1 MLYKFRKS
9 RLPLLAPIITLALV
23 CTLSFLA
30 ILSVTLKAGG
40 DDDAYITYTFARN
53 LAEGEGFVYF
63 EGGPRVYGS
72 TTVTYTLLLALVHS
86 VGLPIPMTSIVLG
99 AFFWVVSLIPLY
111 ICIKK
116 LCSFSSGA
124 SSEVI
129 PLVGVAV
136 AGLCTVPAVES
147 LGLETGL
154 YCLLAFSSFAL
165 YATGRVGL
173 SLFMAA
179 LTALT
184 RLDGLLVGVILGAH
198 LLVSS
203 GSWKE
208 GLKTALRRGWPALFL
223 LFTSTLSLW
232 WYFGNPLPQ
241 TLLAKTSFPETV
253 SGQFALHLYR
263 ELFGAGLGGLSFYT
277 TGGFATAAIF
287 FASRVPGF
295 RSPAFALCAWIV
307 LYPLMFR
314 VAGIPSHPWYYVPI
328 LPVLLALAAVG
339 AYQVGAY
346 QLRVLWH
353 TSELRERATSWYMRP
368 LLLSAILLLVLSY
381 DAERWQAHFE
391 VSPWGEGITEGD
403 ARYRL
408 AQAITEDIRER
419 GVENPD
425 VMAYEIGHLGWQVG
439 EIPGARIHDILGL
452 TSPEAYGEKG
462 EWKPENLLRS
472 DPEYIMIHRSPN
484 YPPVRWLYRSGI
496 LENRYER
503 IALVEASPEDPYL
516 AFVRTEPL
524 ERFPHSQNRLPSTQ
538 QPNLGWMP

>member
-1 MLYKFRKS
+1 MTGTEKGGRS
-9 RLPLLAPIITLALV
+9 RLTPFITLALV

-40 DDDAYITYTFARN
+40 VDDAYITYTFARN

-72 TTVTYTLLLALVHS
+72 TTVTYTLLLAMAHA
-86 VGLPIPMTSIVLG
+86 VGLPIPMTSIVLE
-99 AFFWVVSLIPLY
+99 AFFWAVSLVPLY
-111 ICIKK
+111 ICIRK
-116 LCSFSSGA
+116 LCTFSSGA
-124 SSEVI
+124 SSEIV
-129 PLVGVAV
+129 PLVGTAV
-136 AGLCTVPAVES
+136 AGLCIVPAVES

-208 GLKTALRRGWPALFL
+208 GLRTALRRGWPALLL
-223 LFTSTLSLW
+223 LFISTLSLW

-241 TLLAKTSFPETV
+241 TFLAKTSFPEAV
-253 SGQFALHLYR
+253 SGRFELHLYQ
-263 ELFGAGLGGLSFYT
+263 ELFGAGLGWLSFFS
-277 TGGFATAAIF
+277 TGGFTTVAIF
-287 FASRVPGF
+287 FTSRVPGV
-295 RSPAFALCAWIV
+295 RSPAFVLCAWIV
-307 LYPLMFR
+307 VYPLMFR
-314 VAGIPSHPWYYVPI
+314 VAGIPDHPWYYVPI
-328 LPVLLALAAVG
+328 LPVLLALAVVG

-353 TSELRERATSWYMRP
+353 SSDLRERATSTYMP
-368 LLLSAILLLVLSY
+368 LLLLSTVLLLSLSY
-381 DAERWQAHFE
+381 DAERWQSRFE
-391 VSPWGEGITEGD
+391 VSPWGEGIKEDD

-408 AQAITEDIRER
+408 AQVIAEDIRER

-439 EIPGARIHDILGL
+439 EIPGARVHDILGL
-452 TSPEAYGEKG
+452 TSPEVYGEKE
-462 EWKPENLLRS
+462 EWKPQNLLRY
-472 DPEYIMIHRSPN
+472 DPEYIMIHHSPN

-503 IALVEASPEDPYL
+503 IASVEADPDPYL
-516 AFVRTEPL
+516 AFVRTEL
-524 ERFPHSQNRLPSTQ
+524 EKNTENSGRLRP
-538 QPNLGWMP
+538 